1 MSGRTQP
8 RIIRQTRVLLYEDK
22 VIRKTARFHSV
33 EELTLS
39 TAKVTTTLANG
50 EDSVF
55 VELSGHKERP
65 SKPDTDTIIKF
76 QMNLSGSYWDYRIDQ
91 RGLRLTVSTAD
102 PSGRLKEKQVFKMS
116 SREKLTAWAAEI
128 IQASTLRPE
137 HILQHCFH
145 VTIPTCKD
153 GTVETSD
160 DQLDVLL
167 QVRHPNDTQL
177 VARDPL
183 SLEDLRCWD
192 ISELEMFSFEFKPEL
207 RLLLKSRESGKGD
220 YIYFLSSEI
229 AHHALT
235 FVESF
240 LELKL
245 PKLFDSVKRK
255 VLQRASLQGPVIHA
269 ILYRL
274 NFGSSIEERD
284 SVAAISD
291 KPSKGTCHGY
301 SSALPYAVTNLLK
314 SCGPGV
320 AELLSSSPTALRD
333 QKSEDEE
340 EEDEQSESS
349 GDEEN
354 CICVKS
360 GSEVDSYVEMAPNAL
375 GHKLTEQF
383 NDDSKSKGN
392 VYVNTGKHVLWAE
405 DEERVRRAKHFAMVK
420 KSTNYTVDDET
431 EQDGATVN

>member
-1 MSGRTQP
+1 
-8 RIIRQTRVLLYEDK
+8 
-22 VIRKTARFHSV
+22 
-33 EELTLS
+33 
-39 TAKVTTTLANG
+39 
-50 EDSVF
+50 

-128 IQASTLRPE
+128 IQASTLRPGSGNIYFLHSIILEALAPPNLINILVVLE